1 MHWAEFEAAMPELA
15 QLGRTIFERDEVA
28 LVGTIRR
35 DGSPR
40 ISPTEPD
47 IVSGRLY
54 FGMMWRS
61 YKALDLLRDPRCT
74 VHGLI
79 HNRFGEGGEFK
90 LHGRAVEITAE
101 EERAIYRQA
110 IFKRIGWEP
119 EEPNYH
125 LFAFDI
131 QSAGSFV
138 YKEEARLVTVWR
150 VGGRVEKYRQ
160 FADGRKEAVNS

>member
-1 MHWAEFEAAMPELA
+1 MHWAEFEAAAPELA

-47 IVSGRLY
+47 IVNGRLY
-54 FGMMWRS
+54 FGMIWRS

-79 HNRFGEGGEFK
+79 RNRMGEGGEFK
-90 LHGRAVEITAE
+90 LHGRALEITAAA
-101 EERAIYRQA
+101 ERAIYRQA

-125 LFAFDI
+125 LFAIDI

-138 YKEEARLVTVWR
+138 YEEESRLVTVWR
-150 VGGRVEKYRQ
+150 AEGQLEKFRQ
-160 FADGRKEAVNS
+160 FADGHKERVNS